1 MFNSRAKLFLLAAV
15 LFAVSFAPSVASGQ
29 QAAVSADPPIDH
41 AFPASMDSFQ
51 IPSHGAALNAI
62 AYIAAGAGPHP
73 VVLLLHGFPGN
84 EKNLDLAQ
92 AIRRAGWTVVYFDY
106 RGSWGTPG
114 NFTFGGSLED
124 TAAAIAYVRSP
135 ANVARLRVD
144 PKRIVLLGHSMGGF
158 MAAYNGAHD
167 SGILGIGLISAA
179 NMGSIAAN
187 PTTPEAIAATRKE
200 LGARLEHED
209 ILPLAGC
216 TGESLAQ
223 ELIDHRGTWDFAAY
237 SNLFGNRPLLVITS
251 DDGLAAAAGKL
262 AQTAIAQGSSHVTQQ
277 HFPTDHSYSDHRIA
291 LTTAVL
297 NWLAGIQ

>member
-1 MFNSRAKLFLLAAV
+1 MSNSRAKLLLLAAALLAASV
-15 LFAVSFAPSVASGQ
+15 APSLAKAQ
-29 QAAVSADPPIDH
+29 QAAISADPPIDK

-92 AIRRAGWTVVYFDY
+92 TIRRAGWTVVYFDY

-114 NFTFGGSLED
+114 SFTFGGSLED
-124 TAAAIAYVRSP
+124 TADAIAYLRSP
-135 ANVARLRVD
+135 ANAARLRID

-167 SGILGIGLISAA
+167 PGIFGIGLISAA
-179 NMGSIAAN
+179 NMGAMAGN
-187 PTTPEAIAATRKE
+187 PTTPEAIAATRKA
-200 LGARLEHED
+200 LGASLERED
-209 ILPLAGC
+209 ILPLAAC

-223 ELIDHRGTWDFAAY
+223 ELIDHRGSWEFAAY
-237 SNLFGNRPLLVITS
+237 SNLFGDRPLLVITS

-262 AQTAIAQGSSHVTQQ
+262 AQTAIAQGSKHVTLH
-277 HFPTDHSYSDHRIA
+277 HFATDHSYSDHRIA

>member
-1 MFNSRAKLFLLAAV
+1 
-15 LFAVSFAPSVASGQ
+15 
-29 QAAVSADPPIDH
+29 
-41 AFPASMDSFQ
+41 MDSFQ

-92 AIRRAGWTVVYFDY
+92 TIRRAGWTVVYFDY

-114 NFTFGGSLED
+114 SFTFGGSLED
-124 TAAAIAYVRSP
+124 TADAIAYLRSP
-135 ANVARLRVD
+135 ANAARLRID

-167 SGILGIGLISAA
+167 PGIFGIGLISAA
-179 NMGSIAAN
+179 NMGAMAGN
-187 PTTPEAIAATRKE
+187 PTTPEAIAATRKA
-200 LGARLEHED
+200 LGASLERED
-209 ILPLAGC
+209 ILPLAAC

-223 ELIDHRGTWDFAAY
+223 ELIDHRGSWEFAAY
-237 SNLFGNRPLLVITS
+237 SNLFGDRPLLVITS

-262 AQTAIAQGSSHVTQQ
+262 AQTAIAQGSKHVTLH
-277 HFPTDHSYSDHRIA
+277 HFATDHSYSDHRIA

>member
-1 MFNSRAKLFLLAAV
+1 MSNSRAKLLLLAAALLAASV
-15 LFAVSFAPSVASGQ
+15 APSLAKAQ
-29 QAAVSADPPIDH
+29 QAAIAADPPIDK
-41 AFPASMDSFQ
+41 AFPASMDSFH

-92 AIRRAGWTVVYFDY
+92 TIRRAGWTVVYFDY

-114 NFTFGGSLED
+114 SFTFGGSLED
-124 TAAAIAYVRSP
+124 TADAIAYLRSP
-135 ANVARLRVD
+135 ANAARLRID

-167 SGILGIGLISAA
+167 PGIFGIGLISAA
-179 NMGSIAAN
+179 NMGAMAGN
-187 PTTPEAIAATRKE
+187 PTTPEAIAATRKA
-200 LGARLEHED
+200 LGASLERED
-209 ILPLAGC
+209 ILPLAAC

-223 ELIDHRGTWDFAAY
+223 ELIDHRGSWEFAAY
-237 SNLFGNRPLLVITS
+237 SNLFGDRPLLVITS

-262 AQTAIAQGSSHVTQQ
+262 AQTAIAQGSKHVTLH
-277 HFPTDHSYSDHRIA
+277 HFATDHSYSDHRIA

>member
-1 MFNSRAKLFLLAAV
+1 MSNSRAKLLLLAAALLAASV
-15 LFAVSFAPSVASGQ
+15 APSLAKAQ
-29 QAAVSADPPIDH
+29 QAAIAADPPIDK

-92 AIRRAGWTVVYFDY
+92 TIRRAGWTVVYFDY

-114 NFTFGGSLED
+114 SFTFGGSLED
-124 TAAAIAYVRSP
+124 TADAIAYLRSP
-135 ANVARLRVD
+135 ANAARLRID

-167 SGILGIGLISAA
+167 PGIFGIGLISAA
-179 NMGSIAAN
+179 NMGAMAGN
-187 PTTPEAIAATRKE
+187 PTTPEAIAATRKA
-200 LGARLEHED
+200 LGASLERED
-209 ILPLAGC
+209 ILPLAAC

-223 ELIDHRGTWDFAAY
+223 ELIDHRGSWEFAAY
-237 SNLFGNRPLLVITS
+237 SNLFGDRPLLVITS

-262 AQTAIAQGSSHVTQQ
+262 AQTAIAQGSKHVTLH
-277 HFPTDHSYSDHRIA
+277 HFATDHSYSDHRIA